1 MRFPNV
7 LKAGAAGLLVASM
20 AHAVYAAN
28 AREAGP
34 GESPCGGFARN
45 GITNLHMERSRF
57 GKALADAIGGK
68 SAVAVA
74 TVREVI
80 DAPTAAGEGRAGASQ
95 QIVLGVDEWIVAEAR
110 ENPPSITVKRFGLQR
125 YEEPNRIGGI
135 SRAARPAQGMRL
147 LVFVRSEGESWT
159 VDHVFEDPAAV
170 PAARAG
176 FAFHERFS
184 AGTATAPEDLSDE
197 YFARFYDTY
206 LTEAA
211 RSQVELHVR
220 LLLDYYP
227 RARAYD
233 RSAVGFALARYL
245 QSKGG
250 LRPETRSAVEAAI
263 VREATGDDACAGSM
277 AIKVLDWAMTAGGLD
292 VAPYLDAGALEKLAA
307 NYRAYFRLGANV
319 PRLPA
324 IDRVLSTQP
333 DGLQPRTAN

>member
-20 AHAVYAAN
+20 AHAAQAAS
-28 AREAGP
+28 APAAGL

-45 GITNLHMERSRF
+45 GITNVYMERSRF

-80 DAPTAAGEGRAGASQ
+80 DAPAAAAEGRAGASQ
-95 QIVLGVDEWIVAEAR
+95 QIVLDVDEWIVAEAR
-110 ENPPSITVKRFGLQR
+110 ENPPSIAVKRFGLHR
-125 YEEPNRIGGI
+125 YASMDQLGGI
-135 SRAARPAQGMRL
+135 SRVARPAQGMRL

-176 FAFHERFS
+176 VAFHERFS
-184 AGTATAPEDLSDE
+184 AGTATVPEDLSDE

-206 LTEAA
+206 LTESV
-211 RSQVELHVR
+211 RSQRELHVR

-292 VAPYLDAGALEKLAA
+292 VTPYLDAGALERLAA
-307 NYRAYFRLGANV
+307 NYSAYFKLGTNV
-319 PRLPA
+319 RRLPTL
-324 IDRVLSTQP
+324 DRVLSIQP
-333 DGLQPRTAN
+333 SRPE